1 VFCDAECPRER
12 PGQRDPLRAEEGL
25 QLEPVEPGGLE
36 VGSHVGDPVLPRVQ
50 VEDELLLGVG
60 RDVTEEGAPV
70 VRGPERSTPA

>member
-1 VFCDAECPRER
+1 VEREPGQRARVFCDAECPRER
-12 PGQRDPLRAEEGL
+12 PGQRDPLGAEEGL
-25 QLEPVEPGGLE
+25 QL
-36 VGSHVGDPVLPRVQ
+36 DPVLPRVQ